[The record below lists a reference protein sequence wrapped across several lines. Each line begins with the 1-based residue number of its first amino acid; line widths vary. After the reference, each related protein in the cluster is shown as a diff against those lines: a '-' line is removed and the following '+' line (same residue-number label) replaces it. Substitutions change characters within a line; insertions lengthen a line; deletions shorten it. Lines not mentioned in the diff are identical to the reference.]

1 MVFACST
8 APIHSVANLLHGGT
22 WIWMHLLM
30 CNVSNQ
36 LRGEKE
42 DAVNRP
48 WRPLP
53 STRMTKRQATALRW
67 FTVASCLLY
76 SSAYGHRVVYVTV
89 GLFFTTYAYDDLGF
103 SQSPLGKNFCNV
115 GGYATFEIGATKIM
129 GKSYCIAL
137 KKWIANNRLVSSTE

>member
-1 MVFACST
+1 
-8 APIHSVANLLHGGT
+8 
-22 WIWMHLLM
+22 M

-36 LRGEKE
+36 LRGEQE

-53 STRMTKRQATALRW
+53 STRMTKRQATTLRW
-67 FTVASCLLY
+67 AMVVLCLLY
-76 SSAYGHRVVYVTV
+76 SSAYGHRLAYVTV
-89 GLFFTTYAYDDLGF
+89 GLFITTYVYDDLGF

-129 GKSYCIAL
+129 GRSYFFTL
-137 KKWIANNRLVSSTE
+137 KK